1 MSGARP
7 DELIVLGD
15 LGSTFTKVACVTGQ
29 GRLLA
34 RAASR
39 TARGRL
45 AAGYAR
51 ARDQALRDLA
61 RRDLAPRGFS
71 AADVEP
77 VLCSSAAGGLRL
89 CVVGKEPTLTVQ
101 AGRRAASTAG
111 ARVASS
117 YAAADLPAES
127 AAGFAAAAPDIVL
140 LTGGASRGDQA
151 SIVASAVQ
159 LRRLAPDLPV
169 IVAGNEDAYPQVRQ
183 ALSGRPVVRFL
194 PNVMPR
200 VGTLAA
206 GPVQEAIRNVFVE
219 HVMGRGRYLSASAL
233 AGAVRMPTP
242 SAVLAGARAVAGLG
256 DRYPRLRRPVVIDVG
271 GATTDVHSVLGG
283 GAARTV
289 EGDLG
294 LRENADA
301 LVAAAR
307 ESGLVRPGDDSLDD
321 AAARRRRHRGYLAA
335 DEAEAGVDR
344 RLAFLACVLAIE
356 RHAGRFSV
364 RLGSGLEVIRKTG
377 QDLRQA
383 TSVIATGGIFG
394 HAPDPEQI
402 VEEALLTARSRG
414 ALVPASLPVT
424 VDRNYA
430 LWAVG
435 LLSSHS
441 AAAGRRLAGS
451 EFAGAG
457 SEFAGAGASSRARRR
472 GDVGAAARGRD
483 D

>member
-1 MSGARP
+1 VSASSP

-15 LGSTFTKVACVTGQ
+15 LGSTFTKVACVTRE

-34 RAASR
+34 GAASR
-39 TARGRL
+39 TVRGRL
-45 AAGYAR
+45 AVGYAR
-51 ARDQALRDLA
+51 ARDQVLRDLS
-61 RRDLAPRGFS
+61 RRDLVPRGCT

-77 VLCSSAAGGLRL
+77 LLCSSAAGGLRL

-111 ARVASS
+111 ARVASY
-117 YAAADLPAES
+117 YAAADLPGES

-140 LTGGASRGDQA
+140 LTGGANQGDRA
-151 SIVASAVQ
+151 SIVASARQ
-159 LRRLAPDLPV
+159 LGRLAPDLPV

-183 ALSGRPVVRFL
+183 ALSGRSVVRFV

-271 GATTDVHSVLGG
+271 GATTDVHSVIGD

-301 LVAAAR
+301 LLAAGR
-307 ESGLVRPGDDSLDD
+307 SSGLVPPDDDSLDD
-321 AAARRRRHRGYLAA
+321 AVSRRRRHRGYLAA
-335 DEAEAGVDR
+335 DDAGAGVDR
-344 RLAFLACVLAIE
+344 RLAGLACVLAIE
-356 RHAGRFSV
+356 RHTGR
-364 RLGSGLEVIRKTG
+364 
-377 QDLRQA
+377 
-383 TSVIATGGIFG
+383 
-394 HAPDPEQI
+394 
-402 VEEALLTARSRG
+402 
-414 ALVPASLPVT
+414 
-424 VDRNYA
+424 
-430 LWAVG
+430 
-435 LLSSHS
+435 
-441 AAAGRRLAGS
+441 
-451 EFAGAG
+451 
-457 SEFAGAGASSRARRR
+457 
-472 GDVGAAARGRD
+472 
-483 D
+483 